1 MAVDCCSKFAKYF
14 LFTFNSLIWIVGG
27 TLLGVGIW
35 MCVSRD
41 AAELLRIAT
50 TDTSDSLIR
59 GAAVTLIIVGV
70 FVFVVAFLGCCGAC
84 KESSGMLLTYAVIIT
99 ILFVIQVIAGIC
111 GVVFK
116 DKILDVLGSSMN
128 ETVISRY
135 GQPGM
140 DETTQS
146 WDYMQRSFKCC
157 GSEGIKDW
165 ESSEWHKDNVNQTVP
180 VTCCLLKNPNVYDEN
195 PKPENMAKCQNAAKA
210 PIPSESPDA
219 SFIHLNG
226 CEQQL
231 QNWVTKHATTLAAVA
246 FGLCIIQIIAI
257 CFACIIR
264 HGKKSEYEYV

>member
-1 MAVDCCSKFAKYF
+1 MAVDCCSKFAKFF
-14 LFTFNSLIWIVGG
+14 LFTFNALIWIVGG

-41 AAELLRIAT
+41 AAELLRVAT
-50 TDTSDSLIR
+50 TDTSDALIR

-70 FVFVVAFLGCCGAC
+70 VVFVVAFLGCCGAC

-135 GQPGM
+135 GQTNM

-157 GSEGIKDW
+157 GAEGIKDW
-165 ESSEWHKDNVNQTVP
+165 QSSEWAKTMSIKQYQLHAVFLKIPMIMMKILNLRTWENVKM
-180 VTCCLLKNPNVYDEN
+180 L
-195 PKPENMAKCQNAAKA
+195 PEHPFPANHQM
-210 PIPSESPDA
+210 PRSYIS
-219 SFIHLNG
+219 
-226 CEQQL
+226 
-231 QNWVTKHATTLAAVA
+231 AVV
-246 FGLCIIQIIAI
+246 
-257 CFACIIR
+257 
-264 HGKKSEYEYV
+264 KSSLR